1 MCVFTREVYIH
12 TCHMHMRCP
21 VPGRVN
27 LYLALEK
34 AGEDGGGIMPM
45 TLRASSNSVR
55 KEWAAT
61 VVKMMH
67 GVGGGWRV
75 QSQEE
80 SGGCHTAVVCNRE
93 EEMRA
98 VFAQQGKTFVL
109 QQFVPPLHLRRAG
122 QISGPGV
129 HIRAAV
135 LVVGNLEVFLQ
146 VCPKMYADDGVV
158 GESMEAVARRLDGL
172 SGDTDVME
180 LVRGWQSGMRAAVG
194 RVFDVLRSRSLSLP
208 PSLPP
213 SLYVH
218 ACMHAYIHAFLHT
231 YIHTCI
237 HAYIHIYTCTYVHM

>member
-1 MCVFTREVYIH
+1 MYVCACVRVSEWVSVFARGVYIH
-12 TCHMHMRCP
+12 TCHMRMRRP
-21 VPGRVN
+21 VLGRVN

-45 TLRASSNSVR
+45 TLRASSLSVR
-55 KEWAAT
+55 EGWVET

-98 VFAQQGKTFVL
+98 VFAHQGKTFVL
-109 QQFVPPLHLRRAG
+109 QQFVPPLHVQRAG
-122 QISGPGV
+122 QTACPGV

-180 LVRGWQSGMRAAVG
+180 LVRGWQSGMRAAVT
-194 RVFDVLRSRSLSLP
+194 RVFDVLRSRSL
-208 PSLPP
+208 PP
-213 SLYVH
+213 SLYVYTYMH
-218 ACMHAYIHAFLHT
+218 ACMHR
-231 YIHTCI
+231 
-237 HAYIHIYTCTYVHM
+237 

>member
-1 MCVFTREVYIH
+1 MSVFARGVYIH
-12 TCHMHMRCP
+12 TCHMRMRMRRP
-21 VPGRVN
+21 VLGRVN

-45 TLRASSNSVR
+45 TLRASSLSVR
-55 KEWAAT
+55 EGWVET

-109 QQFVPPLHLRRAG
+109 QQFVPPLHLQGEG
-122 QISGPGV
+122 QTACPGV

-158 GESMEAVARRLDGL
+158 GESMGESMEAVARRLDGL
-172 SGDTDVME
+172 SGDTDVIE
-180 LVRGWQSGMRAAVG
+180 LVRGWQSGMRAAVARG
-194 RVFDVLRSRSLSLP
+194 FDILRSR
-208 PSLPP
+208 SLPP
-213 SLYVH
+213 SLYVYT
-218 ACMHAYIHAFLHT
+218 CMHA
-231 YIHTCI
+231 
-237 HAYIHIYTCTYVHM
+237 